1 MVTILKIPLYLE
13 VESEPQDRAKVTK
26 TIQTLVIPLIIKH
39 IKAKGLLGSFDRS
52 DISRIKGEIGD
63 IDIKL
68 LSDTEAM
75 AGR

>member
-1 MVTILKIPLYLE
+1 MITILKIPLYLE

-26 TIQTLVIPLIIKH
+26 CIQTMLIPLIIKH
-39 IKAKGLLGSFDRS
+39 IKAKGLVGSFDRV
-52 DISRIKGEIGD
+52 DVSRIKNEIGD

-75 AGR
+75 AGK